1 MRVPMAE
8 AWGNDAARRGEGGMG
23 TKPYQPG
30 EGCIRHADGSIT
42 DADFWDDML
51 DNPEAERLSL
61 LRSRERALAL
71 GMSQAEVD
79 KYLPLEGDQPG

>member
-1 MRVPMAE
+1 MDP
-8 AWGNDAARRGEGGMG
+8 
-23 TKPYQPG
+23 KPHQPG

-51 DNPEAERLSL
+51 DNPETEQLSL
-61 LRSRERALAL
+61 LQSRKRALAQ

-79 KYLPLEGDQPG
+79 KYLPLEGDQPS